1 MRAPRLLRRT
11 TFAASLVVT
20 IGASAACGGKGKATQ
35 PMTNPPEVQ
44 VPPDRP
50 APDGAGTWK
59 QMGDNWVYA
68 YENGDQVWLGD
79 DGECRLM
86 QDDHCGEGG
95 DGDSPKEPMSCNP
108 PPPQDV
114 ECPPG
119 KP

>member
-20 IGASAACGGKGKATQ
+20 IGATAACGGKGKATQ
-35 PMTNPPEVQ
+35 PVTNPPPIDE
-44 VPPDRP
+44 PERP
-50 APDGAGTWK
+50 APSADGTWK
-59 QMGDNWVYA
+59 QMGDHWVYA
-68 YENGDQVWLGD
+68 YGNGDQVWLGD
-79 DGECRLM
+79 DGECRLVEN
-86 QDDHCGEGG
+86 DHCGEGG
-95 DGDSPKEPMSCNP
+95 DGDSPKEPMACNP

>member
-20 IGASAACGGKGKATQ
+20 IGATAACGGKSQ
-35 PMTNPPEVQ
+35 PYISTNPPPVDE
-44 VPPDRP
+44 RP
-50 APDGAGTWK
+50 GQWK
-59 QMGDNWVYA
+59 QVDERWVYA
-68 YENGDQVWLGD
+68 YDDGDEVWVGD
-79 DGECRLM
+79 DGQCRLV
-86 QDDHCGEGG
+86 QADHCGPEMDENGA
-95 DGDSPKEPMSCNP
+95 PVPVSCNP

>member
-20 IGASAACGGKGKATQ
+20 IGATAACGGKSKPHIA
-35 PMTNPPEVQ
+35 TNPPPIDERG
-44 VPPDRP
+44 P
-50 APDGAGTWK
+50 GAWK
-59 QMGDNWVYA
+59 QQGDSWVYA
-68 YENGDQVWLGD
+68 YDNGDQVWLGE
-79 DGECRLM
+79 DGQCRLIE
-86 QDDHCGEGG
+86 DDHCGEGS
-95 DGDSPKEPMSCNP
+95 DGDKPEIISCNP